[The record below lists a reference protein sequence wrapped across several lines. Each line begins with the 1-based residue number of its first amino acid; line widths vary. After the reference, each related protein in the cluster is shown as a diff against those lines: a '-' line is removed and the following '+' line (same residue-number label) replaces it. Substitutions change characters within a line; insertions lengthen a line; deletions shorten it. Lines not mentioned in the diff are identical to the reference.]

1 VLYGLMHRFAT
12 ANPGKQ
18 VLMSSHS
25 PYFIDWSDDKPEELT
40 LMNERDGWIEFHNLK
55 GVKELREF
63 LEEDPWGQDWVEK
76 FFRADY
82 ADEPLPD
89 IKDEPGEPEEA
100 YDWERDRD
108 EQQAG
113 EY

>member
-1 VLYGLMHRFAT
+1 MHRFAE

-40 LMNERDGWIEFHNLK
+40 LMNERDGWVEFHNLK
-55 GVKELREF
+55 GAKELRYF
-63 LEEDPWGQDWVEK
+63 LEDDPWGQEWVAR

-82 ADEPLPD
+82 ADEPLPE
-89 IKDEPGEPEEA
+89 ITEEEA
-100 YDWERDRD
+100 ASEEYYYSEWEKEKN